1 MLSTQLFPMVAIK
14 ETLNIS
20 QGYNKVTFRMVKKK

>member
-1 MLSTQLFPMVAIK
+1 MVAIK

-20 QGYNKVTFRMVKKK
+20 QGYNKVTFRMVKKNYNNKQ